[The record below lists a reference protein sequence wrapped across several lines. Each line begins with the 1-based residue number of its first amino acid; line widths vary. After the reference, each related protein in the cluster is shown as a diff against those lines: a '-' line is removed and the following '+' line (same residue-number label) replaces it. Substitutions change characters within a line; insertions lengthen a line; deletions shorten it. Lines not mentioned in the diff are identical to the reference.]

1 MGDNIMKIIIDS
13 TCQIEPQVIKDL
25 DLGFIDY
32 PLYLNG
38 EEYKHFWDTPNIREE
53 KEAYI
58 DLIRDKKS
66 KGSTSG
72 ITEAAFIAT
81 FELYK
86 DDEIL
91 LITQS
96 INNTKATG
104 NTLNKVLKE
113 HSEYNVKA
121 FDTEILAS
129 GVGAQGLA
137 LLRDMKKKD
146 MTRDECYELLV
157 KNRANAYVVG
167 VLYDLFYLHRSG
179 RIGLAKAAVATA
191 MGLYPLLSS
200 TPQSGVLKSTCKV
213 RNYKQANVRFLAAIK
228 KQMAERKSKTLTVNM
243 AYTCDHNKECLH
255 MKELLLRVA
264 EESGW
269 EVEVNINY
277 TNFSLIPHM
286 GPDFY
291 EMGYVIGT

>member
-1 MGDNIMKIIIDS
+1 MKIIIDS

-25 DLGFIDY
+25 GLYFVDY

-38 EEYKHFWDTPNIREE
+38 EEYEHYWDTPNIREE
-53 KEAYI
+53 KNKYI
-58 DLIRDKKS
+58 ELIRNKNS

-72 ITEAAFIAT
+72 ITEEAFTKA
-81 FELYK
+81 FESCK
-86 DDEIL
+86 GEEIL

-113 HSEYNVKA
+113 HPEFNVKA

-137 LLRDMKKKD
+137 LLREMKDSK
-146 MTRDECYELLV
+146 MTRDECYDLLV

-200 TPQSGVLKSTCKV
+200 TPQSGVLKSTGKV

-228 KQMAERKSKTLTVNM
+228 DQMKERESKVLTATM
-243 AYTCDHNKECLH
+243 AFTFDHDKECMH
-255 MKELLLRVA
+255 MKELLLRTA

-269 EVEVNINY
+269 EVEVHINY

>member
-1 MGDNIMKIIIDS
+1 MKIIIDS
-13 TCQIEPQVIKDL
+13 TCQLEPQLIKDL
-25 DLGFIDY
+25 DLILIDY

-38 EEYKHFWDTPNIREE
+38 EEYEHHWDMPNIREE
-53 KEAYI
+53 KEKYI
-58 DLIRDKKS
+58 ESIRDKNS

-72 ITEAAFIAT
+72 ITEKAFITA
-81 FELYK
+81 FESCK
-86 DDEIL
+86 GEEIL

-113 HSEYNVKA
+113 HPEFNVKA

-137 LLRDMKKKD
+137 LLRELKKKK
-146 MTRDECYELLV
+146 MTRDECYDLLV

-179 RIGLAKAAVATA
+179 RIGLAKAALATA

-200 TPQSGVLKSTCKV
+200 TPQSGVLKSTGKV
-213 RNYKQANVRFLAAIK
+213 RNFKQANIRFLSAIK
-228 KQMAERKSKTLTVNM
+228 EQMKEREGKVLTVTM
-243 AYTCDHNKECLH
+243 AYTFDHDKECLH
-255 MKELLLRVA
+255 MKELLEKAA
-264 EESGW
+264 EELNW
-269 EVEVNINY
+269 DLQVDINY

>member
-1 MGDNIMKIIIDS
+1 MKVIIDS
-13 TCQIEPQVIKDL
+13 TCQIEPKRIKEL

-38 EEYKHFWDTPNIREE
+38 EQYEHYWDLPNIREE
-53 KEAYI
+53 KDKYI

-72 ITEAAFIAT
+72 ITEEAFINA

-113 HSEYNVKA
+113 HPEYDIKA

-137 LLRDMKKKD
+137 LLRDMKKKKL
-146 MTRDECYELLV
+146 TRDECYALLE

-179 RIGLAKAAVATA
+179 RIGLAKAAMATA

-200 TPQSGVLKSTCKV
+200 TPQSGVLKSTGKV
-213 RNYKQANVRFLAAIK
+213 RNFKQANARFIDAIK
-228 KQMAERKSKTLTVNM
+228 EQMEERDSKTLTVNM
-243 AYTCDHNKECLH
+243 AYTNEHIKECLH
-255 MKELLLRVA
+255 MKEILEKTAKELNWKLQVD
-264 EESGW
+264 
-269 EVEVNINY
+269 INY

>member
-1 MGDNIMKIIIDS
+1 MKIIIDT
-13 TCQIEPQVIKDL
+13 TCQLEPKRIKDL
-25 DLGFIDY
+25 GLLIVDY

-38 EEYKHFWDTPNIREE
+38 EEYEHYWDTPNHREL
-53 KEAYI
+53 KDKYI
-58 DLIRDKKS
+58 NLIRDKKS

-72 ITEAAFIAT
+72 ITEGAFIAA
-81 FELYK
+81 FESCK
-86 DDEIL
+86 GDEIL
-91 LITQS
+91 LIIQS
-96 INNTKATG
+96 ISNTKATG

-113 HSEYNVKA
+113 HPEFNVKA

-137 LLRDMKKKD
+137 LLRELKNKKL
-146 MTRDECYELLV
+146 TRDECYELLV
-157 KNRANAYVVG
+157 KNRANAFVVG

-191 MGLYPLLSS
+191 MGLYPILSS
-200 TPQSGVLKSTCKV
+200 TPQSGVLKSTGKV
-213 RNYKQANVRFLAAIK
+213 RNFKQANARFIDAIK
-228 KQMAERKSKTLTVNM
+228 EQMAERNSKILTVTM
-243 AYTCDHNKECLH
+243 AYSNEHNKECLH
-255 MKELLLRVA
+255 MKDILEKTA
-264 EESGW
+264 EELNW
-269 EVEVNINY
+269 DIQVDINY